1 MTQLRLGCL
10 ICKSIKNTRV
20 EMKKHLLKEHKDT
33 MHGHLNI
40 VDNFSCEEGSKYWEK
55 FSFVTENISEAKQP

>member
-1 MTQLRLGCL
+1 
-10 ICKSIKNTRV
+10 
-20 EMKKHLLKEHKDT
+20 MKKHLLKEHKDT